1 VLGRKYTSQPPV
13 SLLLVLIN
21 KGVGC
26 GFLQRQ
32 SLSPQP
38 SSTSQKM
45 HLSFFTLIALFALAA
60 VRAVPAGQPSGAPSC
75 THTCPSTDQAGFPL
89 GNSSDDGT
97 TLFCS
102 YPAFPGEDPNDFFC
116 KYSSVSLPLVS
127 APLTSADEVRIYFNR
142 PAVGSEMITTQ
153 AFVPVQRSAL
163 APLAAVTCSR
173 NLRLLQHP
181 STYPSSSYPTTR

>member
-1 VLGRKYTSQPPV
+1 
-13 SLLLVLIN
+13 
-21 KGVGC
+21 
-26 GFLQRQ
+26 
-32 SLSPQP
+32 
-38 SSTSQKM
+38 M

-116 KYSSVSLPLVS
+116 KYSSTGGGLRDDNDAGFCPG
-127 APLTSADEVRIYFNR
+127 T
-142 PAVGSEMITTQ
+142 AVGSCSTRRRNVLAQ
-153 AFVPVQRSAL
+153 PPAPPAPVDVPLVFVPNDKVKVRAQLKKRQA
-163 APLAAVTCSR
+163 R
-173 NLRLLQHP
+173 I
-181 STYPSSSYPTTR
+181 PSSSSS